1 MSNWPVDSTFR
12 VLNVFGKRLSS
23 RPQLNINPSISV
35 LSLAIYEQL
44 CITGSEMGNVFKSN
58 VKGEM

>member
-1 MSNWPVDSTFR
+1 MSNWPVHIGFR
-12 VLNVFGKRLSS
+12 VLDVFGKRLSS

-44 CITGSEMGNVFKSN
+44 CITESEIGSVFKSRYC
-58 VKGEM
+58 